1 VLAALDSS
9 ARWLDNALVLH
20 SLSKRSSA
28 AGLRSGLAVGA
39 QEVLAA
45 LNRVRLNGTACT
57 PLPLLAAATALWSED
72 THVAAMRGRL
82 SRRKDVAD
90 RLLGGYAGY
99 YRACGFSSGA
109 GRRRVAVT
117 QRLARFALLRAYLTQ
132 PDGRRQCRGAFSI
145 ALVHDPKPPRRAVA
159 GGSSAGAVSPAGL
172 AGQGAPETLRQAA
185 GVLNPATENS
195 SRIPAHPKEDDM
207 TKKLAIAAALLAM
220 FAGNAQAGKTLD
232 TIKQKDVLV
241 CGVNPSLPG
250 FSAADSQG
258 TWGGLDVDVCR
269 AFAATILGDAK
280 KVKWVPLNA
289 SQRFTA
295 LQSGEI
301 DVLVR
306 NTTWTLTRDASLG
319 LEFTGVT
326 YYDGQGFM
334 VPKKSKVTSAKQLKG
349 ATVCVQSGTT
359 TEKNLSDFSKSNNL
373 AMKPVVF
380 ETQEATNK
388 AYFSG
393 RCQAYTTDASGLA
406 SVRNKEAGNP
416 EDHVILPD
424 LISKEPLGPSVR
436 RGDDE
441 YFTIVKWVV
450 FALIEA
456 EEYGITQENV
466 DAMRLSSKDPVVQR
480 ILGTSEDTG
489 KLLGLDK
496 DWAYRAIKAVGNYG
510 EIFER
515 NVGPKSAL
523 KLPRG
528 ANNLWSK
535 GGLQYAPP
543 IR

>member
-1 VLAALDSS
+1 MLK
-9 ARWLDNALVLH
+9 H
-20 SLSKRSSA
+20 
-28 AGLRSGLAVGA
+28 AV
-39 QEVLAA
+39 
-45 LNRVRLNGTACT
+45 
-57 PLPLLAAATALWSED
+57 
-72 THVAAMRGRL
+72 
-82 SRRKDVAD
+82 
-90 RLLGGYAGY
+90 
-99 YRACGFSSGA
+99 
-109 GRRRVAVT
+109 
-117 QRLARFALLRAYLTQ
+117 
-132 PDGRRQCRGAFSI
+132 
-145 ALVHDPKPPRRAVA
+145 
-159 GGSSAGAVSPAGL
+159 
-172 AGQGAPETLRQAA
+172 
-185 GVLNPATENS
+185 
-195 SRIPAHPKEDDM
+195 
-207 TKKLAIAAALLAM
+207 AAALALSFIGA
-220 FAGNAQAGKTLD
+220 AHAGKTLD
-232 TIKQKDVLV
+232 AINQRGQLV

-258 TWGGLDVDVCR
+258 NWAGLDVDVCK
-269 AFAATILGDAK
+269 AIAATILKDAS

-289 SQRFTA
+289 SQRFAA

-301 DVLVR
+301 DILSR

-319 LEFTGVT
+319 LFFTGTT

-334 VPKKSKVTSAKQLKG
+334 VTKKSKITSAKQLKG

-359 TEKNLSDFSKSNNL
+359 TEKNLNDYSKAMNL
-373 AMKPVVF
+373 NMKPVVF

-388 AYFSG
+388 AYFAG

-416 EDHVILPD
+416 DDHVILPE

-441 YFTIVKWVV
+441 FFTIAKWVV

-456 EEYGITQENV
+456 EEYGITQANV
-466 DAMRLSSKDPVVQR
+466 DQMVKDSKDPVVQR

-496 DWAYRAIKAVGNYG
+496 EWAYRAIKAVGNYG

-528 ANNLWSK
+528 ANNLWSH
-535 GGLQYAPP
+535 GGFMYAPP
-543 IR
+543 VR

>member
-1 VLAALDSS
+1 MM
-9 ARWLDNALVLH
+9 
-20 SLSKRSSA
+20 KR
-28 AGLRSGLAVGA
+28 LAV
-39 QEVLAA
+39 
-45 LNRVRLNGTACT
+45 
-57 PLPLLAAATALWSED
+57 
-72 THVAAMRGRL
+72 
-82 SRRKDVAD
+82 
-90 RLLGGYAGY
+90 
-99 YRACGFSSGA
+99 
-109 GRRRVAVT
+109 
-117 QRLARFALLRAYLTQ
+117 
-132 PDGRRQCRGAFSI
+132 
-145 ALVHDPKPPRRAVA
+145 
-159 GGSSAGAVSPAGL
+159 
-172 AGQGAPETLRQAA
+172 
-185 GVLNPATENS
+185 
-195 SRIPAHPKEDDM
+195 
-207 TKKLAIAAALLAM
+207 AAALLA
-220 FAGNAQAGKTLD
+220 AVTGTAQAGKMLD
-232 TIKQKDVLV
+232 TIKQKDQIV

-258 TWGGLDVDVCR
+258 NWIGLDVDVCR
-269 AFAATILGDAK
+269 AIAATILNDAK

-301 DVLVR
+301 DILSR

-319 LEFTGVT
+319 LFFTGTT

-334 VPKKSKVTSAKQLKG
+334 VTKKSKITSAKQLKG

-359 TEKNLSDFSKSNNL
+359 TEKNLSDYSKANNL

-416 EDHVILPD
+416 EDHVILPE

-456 EEYGITQENV
+456 EEYGITQANV
-466 DAMRLSSKDPVVQR
+466 DAMRTSSTDPVVQR

-528 ANNLWSK
+528 VNNLWNK
-535 GGLQYAPP
+535 GGLMYAPP